1 MKITSIQS
9 LDSKDHCLKIQLD
22 GLKKK
27 DGLVTLTEESVVSYC
42 REEGADGLCTGRF
55 KADLVVDQLD
65 ELSFNQVLRC
75 GTLRFQVTSR
85 QKRCHPG
92 CALDPTAC
100 QLIGRIFF
108 LKVLEEGTVCVGD
121 SLE

>member
-1 MKITSIQS
+1 MG
-9 LDSKDHCLKIQLD
+9 HCLEIQLA
-22 GLKKK
+22 GLKKR

-42 REEGADGLCTGRF
+42 QREGVGGLCTGRF

-65 ELSFNQVLRC
+65 ELSYNQVLRC
-75 GTLRFQVTSR
+75 GTLRLQVMTR

-92 CALDPTAC
+92 CALDPTC
-100 QLIGRIFF
+100 CKLIGRIFF
-108 LKVLEEGTVCVGD
+108 LKVLAEGKVCVGD